1 MHVHSR
7 SEAALAGPWKMRC
20 DGTLLACSAFL
31 GLITILYAARLPI
44 QHACVVMYCAVC
56 VVNTD
61 GGRRPGAALQM
72 QCGRAGPPGTAQPG
86 KVEWALPYCETIIF
100 GVHAYALSHACTCC
114 WVLHA
119 GPKLRLFATMPHVR
133 YVA

>member
-1 MHVHSR
+1 MAPCLH
-7 SEAALAGPWKMRC
+7 AAF
-20 DGTLLACSAFL
+20 FL
-31 GLITILYAARLPI
+31 GFITILYAARLPI

-86 KVEWALPYCETIIF
+86 KVEWALPYCETISSVSTPRMHF
-100 GVHAYALSHACTCC
+100 RMPVLVAGFCTQDRSYAFLQPCRMLDT
-114 WVLHA
+114 
-119 GPKLRLFATMPHVR
+119 
-133 YVA
+133 